1 MMKPIALALASLM
14 FVAVQA
20 RADDSS
26 FETTGDSYYDAI
38 EEESFDEDAPK
49 TRRFEMGMQLVSY
62 RSAVHPMIGP
72 SFVYAFSSLW
82 ELGFRGMFST
92 RTEPGATGLYS
103 GLSFVRYSFDN
114 RPAHFFLEPGI
125 GFIAGNGSF
134 DLAGEAQVG
143 FEAPVSRSISIG
155 AATGIDFGVNQA
167 AAPKLMAMTAYRF

>member
-1 MMKPIALALASLM
+1 MRPIALAWVSLM

-20 RADDSS
+20 GADDSS
-26 FETTGDSYYDAI
+26 FEAQGDSYFDAI
-38 EEESFDEDAPK
+38 ESDSLDESEPK
-49 TRRFEMGMQLVSY
+49 NRSFEMAMQFVSY

-72 SFVYAFSSLW
+72 SFVYAYDSLW

-92 RTEPGATGLYS
+92 KAESGATGLYS
-103 GLSFVRYSFDN
+103 GLAFVRYSFDN
-114 RPAHFFLEPGI
+114 RSAHFFIEPGI
-125 GFIAGNGSF
+125 GFIAGSGAF

>member
-1 MMKPIALALASLM
+1 MKPIAIALVSLM

-20 RADDSS
+20 RAD
-26 FETTGDSYYDAI
+26 ETMSDMGDSYYDAI
-38 EEESFDEDAPK
+38 ETDLEEDAPT
-49 TRRFEMGMQLVSY
+49 TRRFEMSMQLVSY

-72 SFVYAFSSLW
+72 SFVYSYSTLW

-92 RTEPGATGLYS
+92 KTEPGATGLYS
-103 GLSFVRYSFDN
+103 GLAFVRYSFDN

-125 GFIAGNGSF
+125 GFIAGNGAF

-155 AATGIDFGVNQA
+155 AATGIDFGVNQP